1 VNVINNAATTL
12 QGSGPSSGGLLSSLL
27 EVKRDGLNRGPALRV
42 QNTSTQSGATG
53 VRIEVPQGKAPISV
67 NPEAGKAF
75 LLNADELDGEDRSDF
90 MPSDTYVVEGTEFG
104 SGGGQDVFA
113 SVYCDPGDKLLG
125 GGGNAPGDGD
135 QVTFSS
141 PFIEG
146 QGWDY
151 GMIDNNP
158 ASLVDAFALCADF
171 PPNHQ

>member
-1 VNVINNAATTL
+1 MQSAVHRVLRIGRATMLAIGVGVSLALILGVATVALAAVPGDPFRLGRVNVINNAATTL

-67 NPEAGKAF
+67 NPKAGKAF

-104 SGGGQDVFA
+104 SGGGREA
-113 SVYCDPGDKLLG
+113 G
-125 GGGNAPGDGD
+125 
-135 QVTFSS
+135 
-141 PFIEG
+141 
-146 QGWDY
+146 
-151 GMIDNNP
+151 
-158 ASLVDAFALCADF
+158 
-171 PPNHQ
+171 H